1 MMNIDMKQMNSC
13 LQLAK
18 KGIGKVSPNP
28 LVGCVIVKDGN
39 VIGQGFHEFYGGPH
53 AEVNAINSVEDPLL
67 LEGSTLY
74 VNLEPCSHHGK
85 TPPCTDLIIQH
96 KIAKVVIGT
105 KDQFFRV
112 NGSGIEK
119 LKEAGI
125 DVLVNVLEEKSL
137 ELNKRFFTFHSEKR
151 PYVILKWAQTS
162 DGFIDI
168 DRKEPLNID
177 SWITDLDAKVLVH
190 HWRAEEQA
198 IMVGTNTALN
208 DNPKLTVRE
217 VDGNNPTRIV
227 LDMSLRLPDNLNL
240 FDGSVPTLVFNSVK
254 NEVSNNLELIKID
267 AKGDI
272 MDQILDELYYR
283 EIQSMIIEGGGQL
296 INTFIYQNLWDE
308 ARVFTGNKEFK
319 KGLPAP
325 TIKKN
330 PIFTLQI
337 ETDILNTYMNG

>member
-1 MMNIDMKQMNSC
+1 M
-13 LQLAK
+13 QLAK
-18 KGIGKVSPNP
+18 NGIGATRPNP
-28 LVGCVIVKDGN
+28 SVGAVVVYQNEI
-39 VIGQGFHEFYGGPH
+39 IGEGFTSPYGGNH
-53 AEVNAINSVEDPLL
+53 AEVNAINSVKNKALL
-67 LEGSTLY
+67 SEATIY
-74 VNLEPCSHHGK
+74 VTLEPCSHHGK